1 MWRLSFFCIIYM
13 ENNGSIILMYQG
25 EFYVKNRK
33 FLVTYGYNLDHSN
46 IDHLVSDR
54 LSRHKGWIQKDY
66 FDPVLHQGAAFILNY
81 QIIDTN
87 VARVSQRYYLDD
99 FHVTEAQLQGFLYSL
114 NKLKG
119 THVLCNPTK
128 QGHHWTVIDDIE
140 YSCYAYQT
148 LDGRDLRFL
157 EYDND
162 VRADANMKKGIPRIP
177 EHQHYLTL
185 PSDCSQEEK
194 DRRLTDWFKGIIE
207 AGKQQP

>member
-1 MWRLSFFCIIYM
+1 M
-13 ENNGSIILMYQG
+13 
-25 EFYVKNRK
+25 KNRK
-33 FLVTYGYNLDHSN
+33 FLVTFGYNLDHSN
-46 IDHLVSDR
+46 IDYLVSDR

-66 FDPVLHQGAAFILNY
+66 FDPVLHKGAAFILNY

-99 FHVTEAQLQGFLYSL
+99 YHVTEAQLQGFLYSL

-119 THVLCNPTK
+119 THVLCNPRV
-128 QGHHWTVIDDIE
+128 QGHHWTVIDGHE

-157 EYDND
+157 QYEEDSEEASLKNG
-162 VRADANMKKGIPRIP
+162 VPRIP
-177 EHQHYLTL
+177 EHQHYLAF

-194 DRRLTDWFKGIIE
+194 DRRLTDWINGIIE
-207 AGKQQP
+207 AGRQQP